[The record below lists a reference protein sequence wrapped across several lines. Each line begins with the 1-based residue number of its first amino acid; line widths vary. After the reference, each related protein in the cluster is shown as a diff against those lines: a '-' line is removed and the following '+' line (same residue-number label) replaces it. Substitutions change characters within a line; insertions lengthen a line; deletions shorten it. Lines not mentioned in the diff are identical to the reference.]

1 MAVQLDNVFPL
12 GRPLKEYRLVFYLS
26 DEDLNRKI
34 IGVGDGIASFNYE
47 MKLLGKMSFPLT
59 LFTFMRGK
67 I

>member
-1 MAVQLDNVFPL
+1 MAVQLDNVVPL
-12 GRPLKEYRLVFYLS
+12 GRSLKQYRLVFDLS

-47 MKLLGKMSFPLT
+47 MKCWERMSFPLN
-59 LFTFMRGK
+59 LFRFMRGK